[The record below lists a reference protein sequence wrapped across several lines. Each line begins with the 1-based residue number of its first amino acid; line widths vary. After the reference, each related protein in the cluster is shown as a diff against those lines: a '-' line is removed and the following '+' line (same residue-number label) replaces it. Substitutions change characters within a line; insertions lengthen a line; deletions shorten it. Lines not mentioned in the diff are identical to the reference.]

1 MIWPITP
8 LCAVLNNWL
17 ELRSDA
23 VKLCLGHRR
32 PVPQRADSIGPW
44 LNNIVLLSW
53 LGTLTTST
61 LVTLFQGGDLNL
73 KCTKEV
79 LISLLFTVLL
89 AEHGYWVVDRALAAL
104 SRRVSTV
111 GEINVR
117 KEEYLVRRRYLQNL
131 GAKSDVQ
138 RVSAD
143 PVDRAPVEDVIGFWD
158 NKGIDG
164 TVAVAREMLSQSWR
178 RTKVE

>member
-1 MIWPITP
+1 
-8 LCAVLNNWL
+8 
-17 ELRSDA
+17 
-23 VKLCLGHRR
+23 
-32 PVPQRADSIGPW
+32 
-44 LNNIVLLSW
+44 
-53 LGTLTTST
+53 
-61 LVTLFQGGDLNL
+61 LNL